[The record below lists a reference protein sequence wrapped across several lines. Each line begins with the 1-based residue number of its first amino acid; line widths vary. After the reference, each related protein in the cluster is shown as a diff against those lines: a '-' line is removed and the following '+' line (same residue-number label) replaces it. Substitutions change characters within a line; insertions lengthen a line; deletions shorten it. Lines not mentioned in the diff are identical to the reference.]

1 MLDGTIGI
9 HITPIILT
17 TTTMLILVTIL
28 TMEGIGDG
36 ATADLIMEIPLLSIT
51 DHVERVVIMGQ
62 EGMD

>member
-9 HITPIILT
+9 HITPTTLI

-28 TMEGIGDG
+28 TMEAIGDG

-51 DHVERVVIMGQ
+51 DHVERVAIMGQ
-62 EGMD
+62 EGMV